1 MSAQKLSMLKTH
13 ILYERPETEHAQ
25 NTTSYALKLQVRLE
39 KVHHFARQR
48 LQMMS
53 DRMKRHYDNQLVR
66 SKLQVG
72 TAVWLYNSH
81 RQKGI
86 TPKLMRKVRTLCG
99 YQMHK

>member
-1 MSAQKLSMLKTH
+1 MLMAYRTAVHETTGCTPASLMFGRDLKLPID
-13 ILYERPETEHAQ
+13 ILYGRPETEHAQ
-25 NTTSYALKLQVRLE
+25 NTTSYALKLQERLE

-72 TAVWLYNSH
+72 TAV
-81 RQKGI
+81 
-86 TPKLMRKVRTLCG
+86 
-99 YQMHK
+99 